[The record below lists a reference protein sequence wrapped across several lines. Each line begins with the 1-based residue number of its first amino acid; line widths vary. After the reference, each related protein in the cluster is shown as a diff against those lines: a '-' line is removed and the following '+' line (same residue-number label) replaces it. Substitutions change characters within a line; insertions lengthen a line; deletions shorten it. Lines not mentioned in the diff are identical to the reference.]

1 MLQVGAGGGGEM
13 RSQSFPLQRRTQ
25 DFRKQKGKCPSSRQ
39 HDQMSNSTL
48 SKSHSLR
55 VPPLPYF
62 RDIDLSSLFSSY
74 EKESSLSFL
83 RISCI
88 ENVLKGPQRKEK
100 KNLDLTGPR
109 LVPPLNLHGPLLCH
123 LSPRAH
129 CQSKS
134 GHQYSSDHLENL
146 KIPLGT

>member
-1 MLQVGAGGGGEM
+1 
-13 RSQSFPLQRRTQ
+13 
-25 DFRKQKGKCPSSRQ
+25 
-39 HDQMSNSTL
+39 MSNSTL

-62 RDIDLSSLFSSY
+62 RDIDLSSLFSSS
-74 EKESSLSFL
+74 EKESSLSFW
-83 RISCI
+83 RVSCI

-134 GHQYSSDHLENL
+134 GHQYSSDHLETL
-146 KIPLGT
+146 KIPLGTWRCTSSFSLTVLTTSLQLTMYPSLLKETQRKAYFLYKNIS